1 MFKKNRSTANQN
13 LAVFRIN
20 YFNEKQTICHKRN
33 SGWITRDFTM
43 ACEEKRAMITQEC
56 ILLPWQEDSWKT
68 FPDKCLV
75 LKQVINDLAV
85 WITTK
90 FVVLKSRGAI
100 CLLYYYQLIN
110 KVLPL
115 SVIYLVGTLTYS
127 HQSNFYLS
135 VKHFTDNIVNLPYIY
150 D

>member
-1 MFKKNRSTANQN
+1 M
-13 LAVFRIN
+13 
-20 YFNEKQTICHKRN
+20 
-33 SGWITRDFTM
+33 TRRQLKD
-43 ACEEKRAMITQEC
+43 
-56 ILLPWQEDSWKT
+56 

-90 FVVLKSRGAI
+90 FLVLKSRGAI